1 MSTVIPNSVASL
13 FTDWLSILSVKHNVK
28 FYPPV
33 SMSCFFHDFKLSDA
47 ALRSVMLPSVTKSF
61 PRRVILDPEEDGE
74 LEGRE
79 IPWEELT
86 WDLFFGY
93 CGSMLGHKRTDDP
106 SSAKSGDGFVF
117 KRYSR
122 KAGVNDHFFLYFDD
136 KESVY
141 KAHGLDKRAHYEN
154 PRDWLATDAVPELFR
169 VEPYDC
175 LMSLRDYKV
184 EQMSVA
190 YEVPAPDPNKPGK
203 QINVIVSRL

>member
-1 MSTVIPNSVASL
+1 MFLVQQILLAKTLTSNFDLILGTFSPDVYSDPKFGR

-61 PRRVILDPEEDGE
+61 PRKVILDPEEDGE

-106 SSAKSGDGFVF
+106 SAKSGDGFVF
-117 KRYSR
+117 KRFLDSTESTMFPLTIFSR
-122 KAGVNDHFFLYFDD
+122 GIC
-136 KESVY
+136 
-141 KAHGLDKRAHYEN
+141 
-154 PRDWLATDAVPELFR
+154 W
-169 VEPYDC
+169 
-175 LMSLRDYKV
+175 
-184 EQMSVA
+184 
-190 YEVPAPDPNKPGK
+190 
-203 QINVIVSRL
+203 